1 MVFAGTR
8 GARSSLPSYNGG
20 VSNDPTDLFARQR
33 QAHRAQAQPLA
44 VRMRPRTIEEFVGQ
58 SALVAEGALFRRM
71 LEADRISSALF
82 HGPPGTGKTTLA
94 RIIAQRTRA
103 HVRRI
108 NAASSS
114 VKELREA
121 LTDARQRLESAGQ
134 RTILFI
140 DELHRFSRSQQDVLL
155 GDVEDG
161 MVILIGAT
169 TENPFFAVNAPLISR
184 SQVFAFEPLT
194 ERDIALLLRR
204 AAEDKERGFGRW
216 RVRLDPDALAHLA
229 RVSDGDARRALTAL
243 EIAVLSQAPEPGGSD
258 GVHVNL
264 EVAAESIQRK
274 ALKFDPTGDDHY
286 DAISAMIKAMRGTD
300 PDAAV
305 YWLALLLESGEDP
318 CFVARRIVIAASEDV
333 GNADPQALVIAMTAA
348 SATQMVGMPECR
360 LILAQATIYVACAPK
375 SDACTR
381 AIGAALEDVRHERT
395 VPVPPHLRATK
406 QAGATKEY
414 ISPHANPDAAAAQ
427 DYGIA
432 KRYYNPGEHGAEGM
446 IRRALDEARRDRR
459 SGGASGAQSKAAGRR
474 NQ

>member
-1 MVFAGTR
+1 M
-8 GARSSLPSYNGG
+8 
-20 VSNDPTDLFARQR
+20 SNDANDLFAKQR
-33 QAHRAQAQPLA
+33 QAHRVSAQPLA

-58 SALVAEGALFRRM
+58 SALVAEGTLLRRM

-103 HVRRI
+103 HVRRV

-121 LTDARQRLESAGQ
+121 LADARQRLESGGQ

-194 ERDIALLLRR
+194 EQDIATLLRR
-204 AAEDKERGFGRW
+204 AAEDKERGLGNW
-216 RVRLDPDALAHLA
+216 RVRLDPDAVAHLA
-229 RVSDGDARRALTAL
+229 RFSDGDARRALTAL
-243 EIAVLSQAPEPGGSD
+243 EIAVLSQSPEPGD

-318 CFVARRIVIAASEDV
+318 RFVARRIVIAASEDV
-333 GNADPQALVIAMTAA
+333 GNADPQALVIAVAA
-348 SATQMVGMPECR
+348 AAATQMVGMPECR
-360 LILAQATIYVACAPK
+360 LILAQAAIYVACAPK

-381 AIGAALEDVRHERT
+381 AIGAALQDVRHERT

-414 ISPHANPDAAAAQ
+414 ISPHADPDAAAAQ
-427 DYGIA
+427 DYGIE
-432 KRYYNPGEHGAEGM
+432 KRYYNPSEHGAEGM
-446 IRRALDEARRDRR
+446 IRRTLDEVRRGRQ
-459 SGGASGAQSKAAGRR
+459 GKGAGGAQSKAAGQR